1 MIENVLVM
9 SQVLPK
15 LVYDKSPK
23 KTIQSKESK
32 ELINKRAQIVF
43 LMNYILCG
51 MISNMIRK
59 RNNNVKMFVI
69 IPVYRQMMDVPIKVS
84 EITMFV
90 NLPLI

>member
-23 KTIQSKESK
+23 KMIQSKESK
-32 ELINKRAQIVF
+32 ELISKRAQIVF